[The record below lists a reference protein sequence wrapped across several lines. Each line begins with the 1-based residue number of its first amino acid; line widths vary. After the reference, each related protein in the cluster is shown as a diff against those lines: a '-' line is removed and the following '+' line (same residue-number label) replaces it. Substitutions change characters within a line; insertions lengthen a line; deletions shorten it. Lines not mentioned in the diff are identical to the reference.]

1 MYTVHKKSVKDRFNK
16 KFVATYFLEN
26 CKYCMNVEVRKDKT
40 TSTSYCSNIKK
51 KKYRYSFKLQT
62 IFYQMLWT
70 KTFYY
75 MEQVLKSMGGNTAR
89 YNHRY
94 RLVYKLLELCMNKK

>member
-62 IFYQMLWT
+62 IFLSNALD
-70 KTFYY
+70 KNILLNGAS
-75 MEQVLKSMGGNTAR
+75 LKINGGK
-89 YNHRY
+89 HSQI
-94 RLVYKLLELCMNKK
+94 

>member
-40 TSTSYCSNIKK
+40 TSTHIAATIRK

-62 IFYQMLWT
+62 IFLSNALDKNILLYGAS
-70 KTFYY
+70 
-75 MEQVLKSMGGNTAR
+75 LKINGRKHSQI
-89 YNHRY
+89 
-94 RLVYKLLELCMNKK
+94 

>member
-62 IFYQMLWT
+62 IFYQLNALD
-70 KTFYY
+70 KNILLNGAS
-75 MEQVLKSMGGNTAR
+75 LKINGRKHSQI
-89 YNHRY
+89 
-94 RLVYKLLELCMNKK
+94 KSQI

>member
-26 CKYCMNVEVRKDKT
+26 CKYCMNVEATFR
-40 TSTSYCSNIKK
+40 K

-62 IFYQMLWT
+62 IFLSNALD
-70 KTFYY
+70 KNISLNGAS
-75 MEQVLKSMGGNTAR
+75 LKINGRKHSQI
-89 YNHRY
+89 
-94 RLVYKLLELCMNKK
+94 

>member
-1 MYTVHKKSVKDRFNK
+1 MFIISMLNDNQKIDVYSTQKYVKDRINK

-70 KTFYY
+70 KTFY
-75 MEQVLKSMGGNTAR
+75 
-89 YNHRY
+89 
-94 RLVYKLLELCMNKK
+94 

>member
-51 KKYRYSFKLQT
+51 KNTAIHSNCRLF
-62 IFYQMLWT
+62 FYQMLWT
-70 KTFYY
+70 KTFY
-75 MEQVLKSMGGNTAR
+75 
-89 YNHRY
+89 
-94 RLVYKLLELCMNKK
+94 

>member
-1 MYTVHKKSVKDRFNK
+1 MLKLGKTKPQVLHIA
-16 KFVATYFLEN
+16 ATF
-26 CKYCMNVEVRKDKT
+26 R
-40 TSTSYCSNIKK
+40 K